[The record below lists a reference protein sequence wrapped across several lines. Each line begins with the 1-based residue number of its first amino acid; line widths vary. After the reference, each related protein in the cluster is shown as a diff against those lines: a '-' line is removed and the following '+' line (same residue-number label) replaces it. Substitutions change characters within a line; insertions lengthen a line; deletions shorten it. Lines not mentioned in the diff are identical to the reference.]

1 MNIICDYLAGSNPM
15 SIPVPFKKLSGSS
28 SSSSSGTVA
37 KPAVEVK
44 KRESVEL
51 FDQMTEL
58 RERMEGK
65 TSSSSLSSGDLS
77 SKRNENEGFGK
88 SSLSSSFS
96 EIISTQVVPILENSL
111 SFATSYFSL
120 VPRKNALSQS
130 NHNNNYTAVSPS
142 STFSSS
148 FSSWIEAK
156 SHFNT
161 SKQVIHFLHSFFSP
175 LFCQSMM
182 NMVSS
187 TGWLFHHALQEDD
200 KGITLHYLTN
210 YFHLL
215 LQIDMVLVVYLEYC
229 TPPFYFGTGSSQK
242 TNKADGGFTNNNN
255 NTRKT
260 MRKYKQKSFQHL
272 PKHLVSLY
280 LNNKEMIHLLLKD
293 YSDILSPKSKNCQ
306 LIHYFPNEII
316 ERVLLFESQS
326 NE

>member
-1 MNIICDYLAGSNPM
+1 MNIICDYLATSNPM
-15 SIPVPFKKLSGSS
+15 SIPVPFKKLSTAPA
-28 SSSSSGTVA
+28 GTVA
-37 KPAVEVK
+37 KPAIEVK

-65 TSSSSLSSGDLS
+65 SSSSSAGDLS
-77 SKRNENEGFGK
+77 SRTNENEGFGK
-88 SSLSSSFS
+88 SSLSSSVS
-96 EIISTQVVPILENSL
+96 EIISNQVAPMLENSL

-120 VPRKNALSQS
+120 IPRKNALSHS
-130 NHNNNYTAVSPS
+130 NHNNSNYTATSPT

-242 TNKADGGFTNNNN
+242 TNKADGGFANNNN

-280 LNNKEMIHLLLKD
+280 LNIKEMIHLLLKD